1 MIIIVNMVYK
11 HYHESQSQKC
21 LSSVAGPEQIQ
32 RNSNMVNIINFKQ
45 TAKQSVNDN
54 QDCHDNHCKHH
65 KHNQFQANITKERCS
80 ASNWSPMSSSKG
92 SSFKK
97 RELC

>member
-21 LSSVAGPEQIQ
+21 LSSVAGPEQKQ

-54 QDCHDNHCKHH
+54 QDCHDNHCKH
-65 KHNQFQANITKERCS
+65 Q
-80 ASNWSPMSSSKG
+80 
-92 SSFKK
+92 
-97 RELC
+97 